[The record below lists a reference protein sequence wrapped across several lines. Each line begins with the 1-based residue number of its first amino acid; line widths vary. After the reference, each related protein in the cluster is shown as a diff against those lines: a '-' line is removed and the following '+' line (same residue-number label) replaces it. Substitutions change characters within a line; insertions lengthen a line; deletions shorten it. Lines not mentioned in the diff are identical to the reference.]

1 MAVVGRRY
9 WVNPVTA
16 IYVMSTSMSE
26 QPSTS
31 ARAALKAMGLSPRKA
46 LGQHFL
52 VGKGVVAMIMKA
64 AEIAPEETVVE
75 VGPGLGVLTREL
87 VQQAGRVIAVEMDA
101 GLASALEQGLADA
114 GNLQVVQADAR
125 EVDAAALTDGTSYKL
140 VANLPY
146 YAASPILRHF
156 LESSHPPTVAVVMV
170 QREVAR
176 NMVAQ
181 PGDMSLMSVGVQ
193 LFGRP
198 RIVGYVRPESFFPRP
213 KVTSAVVRIQV
224 YPKPAVEVED
234 TGAFFTVVR
243 AGFSTPRKQLR
254 NSLANGLAVLPEHAR
269 ALLEAAGI
277 DPRAR
282 AETLRLEQWGALYRE
297 VEKTGV
303 EDKRVR

>member
-1 MAVVGRRY
+1 
-9 WVNPVTA
+9 
-16 IYVMSTSMSE
+16 MSE
-26 QPSTS
+26 QPPTS

-52 VGKGVVAMIMKA
+52 VSKGVVAMIMKA

-75 VGPGLGVLTREL
+75 VGPGLGILTREL
-87 VQQAGRVIAVEMDA
+87 VQQAERVIAVEMDV
-101 GLASALEQGLADA
+101 GLASALEEGLADA

-125 EVDAAALTDGTSYKL
+125 DVDVAALTDGTSYKL

-146 YAASPILRHF
+146 YVASPILRHF

-193 LFGRP
+193 LFGKP
-198 RIVGYVRPESFFPRP
+198 RIVGYVRPESFYPRP

-254 NSLANGLAVLPEHAR
+254 NSLANGLAVLPEQAR
-269 ALLEAAGI
+269 SLLESAGI

-297 VEKTGV
+297 VDRADVGGKEID
-303 EDKRVR
+303 E